1 MLIKW
6 GELNYN
12 EFDQYRE
19 SASVVINFAS
29 TEQHSLHLPVG
40 TDAII
45 GGAVTEQA
53 ARLSVSPILL
63 LPQVYYGYS
72 PHHRFAPGYIT
83 ISQNTLFNYACEIC
97 ESVIKNGFRQLFI
110 VNSHGGNKAYLSS
123 VVNDI
128 GEKYG
133 NKFSLIELNYWDIAG
148 ERIKEIRESMLG
160 GTGHAGEF
168 ETSIIMHLCPD
179 LVREDKIEECPP
191 VPGNPWFQRD
201 LLGYKKYQKFTNF
214 NEINPEGHVGQP
226 HMANPKKGKLFYQS
240 ITEELAKFFDYFSL
254 QP

>member
-12 EFDQYRE
+12 EFNQYRK

-29 TEQHSLHLPVG
+29 MEQHSLHLPVG

-45 GGAVTEQA
+45 GKAVTEQA
-53 ARLSVSPILL
+53 AQLSSSPNLL
-63 LPQVYYGYS
+63 LPQVCYGYS

-83 ISQNTLFNYACEIC
+83 ISQSTLVEYAYEIC
-97 ESVIKNGFRQLFI
+97 ESVIQNGFRQLFI
-110 VNSHGGNKAYLSS
+110 VNSHGGNQAYLST
-123 VVNDI
+123 VVNEI

-133 NKFSLIELNYWDIAG
+133 NKFSLIELCYWDIAG
-148 ERIKEIRESMLG
+148 DRIKEIRETTLG

-168 ETSIIMHLCPD
+168 ETSIMMHLYPE
-179 LVREDKIEECPP
+179 LVREEMIVESPL
-191 VPGNPWFQRD
+191 VPGDPWFQRD
-201 LLGYKKYQKFTNF
+201 LTGYKKYQKFTNF
-214 NEINPEGHVGQP
+214 NEVNPEGHVGQP
-226 HMANPKKGKLFYQS
+226 HRANPKKGELFFQS
-240 ITEELAKFFDYFSL
+240 VTEELAKFIDYFRL